1 MSDFTIFS
9 GDLKR
14 VRITV
19 YNDEGDPVDLDLATE
34 IEFQISEWAGGEI
47 ILEKLKSLGEVT
59 TFQPDGETMNNGL
72 MALISAGDLVGR
84 GGEYYYIARITMP
97 EGILDTVR
105 DGTFTLKDVPQ
116 AAA

>member
-1 MSDFTIFS
+1 
-9 GDLKR
+9 
-14 VRITV
+14 
-19 YNDEGDPVDLDLATE
+19 
-34 IEFQISEWAGGEI
+34 
-47 ILEKLKSLGEVT
+47 
-59 TFQPDGETMNNGL
+59 
-72 MALISAGDLVGR
+72 VGR

>member
-34 IEFQISEWAGGEI
+34 IEFQISEWAGGPV

-59 TFQPDGETMNNGL
+59 TFEPEGSTVNHGL

-105 DGTFTLKDVPQ
+105 DGTFTLRDVPQ
-116 AAA
+116 AA